1 MAEKIKNVTEL
12 DFDQIKIN
20 LKAFLSSQEKF
31 NDYDFDGS
39 GLNVLLDVLAYNTQY
54 NALLAHMTANEAF
67 LDTAQIRSNVVS
79 RAKDLGYM
87 PKSNKA
93 ATAQLKVTV
102 TGDAESAATIQI
114 AKGTA
119 FLGVLGSLT
128 KTFVTNNTFEASK
141 NSSNQYVFNNVEVFE
156 GALNTLTFRVDNRIE
171 RQKFK
176 IDDAKIDTSTM
187 LVRVRESLTSTEA
200 ETYRTY
206 TNLVDIKSDTRA
218 YFIKENFD
226 GIYEIHFGDNN
237 IGKRPATGEI
247 VEITYITTNGADGNG
262 CKSFSINSSIAGLSQ
277 IAIERAAGFD
287 KTINGTDRET
297 IESIKFNAPQL
308 FAAQNR
314 AVTSEDYKS
323 ILKAN
328 YDFIQDISVWG
339 GEVNDPPLYGK
350 VFISI
355 KPNDSEFLTTA
366 TKTSIEQFL
375 SNKNVG
381 SVTVELED
389 PDYTYVTGTIEFKYD
404 PNNTNRTRA
413 QLQAAVKDAIA
424 LYNTNKL
431 GKFDGVL
438 RYSDFLR
445 TIDNVDEA
453 ILNSFA
459 RLQMHK
465 RIVPITGVASN
476 YTINFASPLYITD
489 TAEETLSSS
498 TFTVGTTE
506 VVIGDTLVGDGTN
519 NRTVQLKNASTGD
532 IVNANIGILYPATGV
547 LELQNLNV
555 ASTANILIYA
565 DPASYDIAPRY
576 NQLIDI
582 EFSDSPGITVT
593 GEEDTIAML
602 GTSGSVNY
610 NTFNRDG

>member
-1 MAEKIKNVTEL
+1 M
-12 DFDQIKIN
+12 
-20 LKAFLSSQEKF
+20 
-31 NDYDFDGS
+31 
-39 GLNVLLDVLAYNTQY
+39 
-54 NALLAHMTANEAF
+54 
-67 LDTAQIRSNVVS
+67 
-79 RAKDLGYM
+79 
-87 PKSNKA
+87 
-93 ATAQLKVTV
+93 
-102 TGDAESAATIQI
+102 
-114 AKGTA
+114 
-119 FLGVLGSLT
+119 
-128 KTFVTNNTFEASK
+128 
-141 NSSNQYVFNNVEVFE
+141 
-156 GALNTLTFRVDNRIE
+156 
-171 RQKFK
+171 
-176 IDDAKIDTSTM
+176 
-187 LVRVRESLTSTEA
+187 
-200 ETYRTY
+200 
-206 TNLVDIKSDTRA
+206 
-218 YFIKENFD
+218 
-226 GIYEIHFGDNN
+226 
-237 IGKRPATGEI
+237 
-247 VEITYITTNGADGNG
+247 
-262 CKSFSINSSIAGLSQ
+262 
-277 IAIERAAGFD
+277 
-287 KTINGTDRET
+287 
-297 IESIKFNAPQL
+297 
-308 FAAQNR
+308 
-314 AVTSEDYKS
+314 
-323 ILKAN
+323 
-328 YDFIQDISVWG
+328 
-339 GEVNDPPLYGK
+339 
-350 VFISI
+350 
-355 KPNDSEFLTTA
+355 
-366 TKTSIEQFL
+366 
-375 SNKNVG
+375 
-381 SVTVELED
+381 
-389 PDYTYVTGTIEFKYD
+389 
-404 PNNTNRTRA
+404 
-413 QLQAAVKDAIA
+413 KDAIT